1 MLAMQ
6 IVFVVMIFEEWYL
19 TACILLCLVIF
30 AVKGIVFNCSISV
43 PMRMSPEPQRVYKAI
58 EVDTFS

>member
-6 IVFVVMIFEEWYL
+6 IVFVEWIFEEWYL

-30 AVKGIVFNCSISV
+30 AVKGIVCNCSISV
-43 PMRMSPEPQRVYKAI
+43 PMQMFPEPQ
-58 EVDTFS
+58 

>member
-6 IVFVVMIFEEWYL
+6 IVFVEWVFEKWCL

-43 PMRMSPEPQRVYKAI
+43 PMRISSEPQLVYKAI